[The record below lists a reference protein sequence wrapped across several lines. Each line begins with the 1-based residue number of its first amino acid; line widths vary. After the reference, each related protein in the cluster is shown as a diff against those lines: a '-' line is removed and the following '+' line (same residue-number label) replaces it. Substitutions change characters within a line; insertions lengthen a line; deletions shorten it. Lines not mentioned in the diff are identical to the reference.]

1 MKTLITKIILPIVL
15 LLSNQVNSQSIW
27 LTIEDLE
34 TTTSTEEFDSMNEE
48 FNLTIK
54 KPLSNSRNPKLQKV
68 YEFSCD
74 CDVVDLYVAAHK
86 IPNVKGIEYGP
97 VYETLNEPNDYN
109 TYQNMSTQLNSGW
122 HLDMIWAQAAWDVT
136 HGTTPVAVSD
146 QNLFPNHED
155 IQGKLIHYDT
165 TNTSSQGHGTAV
177 STLAAGNTNNNV
189 GLSSIGYDSPL
200 AFYRMNYNEVIAASQ
215 AGYRVINLS
224 WSSGCDYSQY
234 VQDAI
239 NEVYNNGTFIIA
251 AAGNGSTCG
260 GPTEL
265 VYPATYENV
274 FAVSSVGYDDSHE
287 NVFNSNSTH
296 QHNSSVDLV
305 APGYQVA
312 ITAAPN
318 WILFGSGTSY
328 ASPIVTGTVGLIVS
342 TFPTI
347 TNEEI
352 EYILQSTATNID
364 DINPNYLGMLGS
376 GRLNAGEAVKTALSL
391 YLLSQTPNPVNP
403 IGEEMI
409 EEELV
414 TQNTLSLEENKLTQ
428 NNSMIQDGVYDLNGK
443 LVDLNKVGNGIY
455 LIVENGLVIKKI
467 WK

>member
-15 LLSNQVNSQSIW
+15 LLSHQVNSQSVW
-27 LTIEDLE
+27 LTIEDLP
-34 TTTSTEEFDSMNEE
+34 STISTEVFNSIDEEFD
-48 FNLTIK
+48 LTIT

-68 YEFSCD
+68 YELSCN
-74 CDVVDLYVAAHK
+74 CDVVDLYVATHK
-86 IPNVKGIEYGP
+86 IPNVKDIEYGP

-136 HGTTPVAVSD
+136 HGTTTIAVSD
-146 QNLFPNHED
+146 QNIYAEHED
-155 IQGKLIHYDT
+155 LVGKIVYYDT
-165 TNTSSQGHGTAV
+165 T
-177 STLAAGNTNNNV
+177 NNV

-200 AFYRMNYNEVIAASQ
+200 AFYQMNYNEVIAASQ
-215 AGYRVINLS
+215 AGYKVINLS
-224 WSSGCDYSQY
+224 WTSGCNYSQY

-239 NEVYNNGTFIIA
+239 NEIYNNGTFIVA
-251 AAGNGSTCG
+251 SAGNGSTCG

-265 VYPATYENV
+265 VYPAAFENV

-305 APGYQVA
+305 APGYQVPL
-312 ITAAPN
+312 TAAPN
-318 WILFGSGTSY
+318 WVLFGSGTSY
-328 ASPIVTGTVGLIVS
+328 ASPIVAGTVGLIIS

-347 TNEEI
+347 TNGEI

-364 DINPNYLGMLGS
+364 DINPNYLGMLGY

-414 TQNTLSLEENKLTQ
+414 TQNTLGLVENSLTQ
-428 NNSMIQDGVYDLNGK
+428 NNSLIQDGVYDLNGR
-443 LVDLNKVGNGIY
+443 LIDLNKVGSGIY
-455 LIVENGLVIKKI
+455 LIVENGLVTKKI